1 MTIVVKCTI
10 TVYFLICSL
19 SKNRF
24 PLLSFQIGMKLSS
37 LCSLHTM
44 IWPQSLWFS
53 MHLNLFKVG
62 FSIMV
67 GSKAYMVLRM
77 PILSGN
83 HEIKF
88 MLYAIDYWY
97 YFICI
102 GNSKRSARHKVV
114 LYINYKE
121 GFHSCLFL
129 LIILV

>member
-88 MLYAIDYWY
+88 MLYRSEERRVGKSVDLGGRRVIKRKKRKEVRGDVVARWR
-97 YFICI
+97 
-102 GNSKRSARHKVV
+102 SKV
-114 LYINYKE
+114 
-121 GFHSCLFL
+121 
-129 LIILV
+129 